1 MNQQKTFYSTST
13 DLKIQ
18 ILDYTLAG
26 PPNLTYLGYGDC
38 VWELKNTISGNTI
51 GTESDGHQIKLDYG
65 IPHTNAKCA
74 VNGTLL
80 LKVTISAIGERELT
94 T

>member
-1 MNQQKTFYSTST
+1 MNQQKTFYSTSS

-38 VWELKNTISGNTI
+38 VWELRNTITGNTI
-51 GTESDGHQIKLDYG
+51 GIESDGHQIKLDHG
-65 IPHTNAKCA
+65 TPHTNAKCV